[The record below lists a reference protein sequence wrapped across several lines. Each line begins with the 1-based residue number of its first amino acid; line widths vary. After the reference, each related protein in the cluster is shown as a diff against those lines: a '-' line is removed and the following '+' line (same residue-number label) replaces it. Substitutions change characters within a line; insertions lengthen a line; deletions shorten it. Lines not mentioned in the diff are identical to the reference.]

1 MQEAFEKIIEQLKTE
16 CFLTTN
22 DDGET
27 NELSI
32 KVVALGDAIA
42 IVKETAAEYNNSWIS
57 CNSGKQPE
65 ECQGVDVT
73 IEETLESGEK
83 KYYTAHS
90 WMQDGVWVVKKNP
103 RHPKVIAWKYPAEPY
118 IPKEN

>member
-42 IVKETAAEYNNSWIS
+42 IVKETAAESQES
-57 CNSGKQPE
+57 CPYLEHDERTDEYICHNCGFSEDTECPVPDPSG
-65 ECQGVDVT
+65 C
-73 IEETLESGEK
+73 
-83 KYYTAHS
+83 
-90 WMQDGVWVVKKNP
+90 
-103 RHPKVIAWKYPAEPY
+103 PAETNIHGNTLHPS
-118 IPKEN
+118 ISES

>member
-65 ECQGVDVT
+65 ECPY
-73 IEETLESGEK
+73 LEHDERTDEYICHNCGFSEDTECPVPDPSGC
-83 KYYTAHS
+83 
-90 WMQDGVWVVKKNP
+90 
-103 RHPKVIAWKYPAEPY
+103 PAETNIHGNTLHPS
-118 IPKEN
+118 ISES

>member
-42 IVKETAAEYNNSWIS
+42 IVKETAAEYNNSWLS

-65 ECQGVDVT
+65 EGQNYRS
-73 IEETLESGEK
+73 IRRLSSIFSGRII
-83 KYYTAHS
+83 S
-90 WMQDGVWVVKKNP
+90 
-103 RHPKVIAWKYPAEPY
+103 
-118 IPKEN
+118 